1 MSFRI
6 LIADDEPQIRHL
18 IRKLVEKHE
27 GWDVCGEA
35 SDGLEAIEKAAALEP
50 DLILLDISMPKLDGL
65 SAAPRIMEASP
76 QSAILILT
84 LHQSLDMA
92 RMASSAG
99 AVAYVAKSLASRE
112 LVPAIEAY
120 EAVATASH

>member
-1 MSFRI
+1 MPFRI

-18 IRKLVEKHE
+18 IRKLLERHK

-35 SDGLEAIEKAAALEP
+35 SDGLEAIEKAGALEP
-50 DLILLDISMPKLDGL
+50 DLVLLDISMPNLDGL

-76 QSAILILT
+76 QTGVLVLT

-92 RMASSAG
+92 RMAASAG
-99 AVAYVAKSLASRE
+99 AAAYVAKSVASRE

-120 EAVATASH
+120 VAACTPPQ

>member
-6 LIADDEPQIRHL
+6 LIADDEPHIRGL
-18 IRKLVEKHE
+18 IRQLVEHHE

-35 SDGLEAIEKAAALEP
+35 SDGLEAIEKAGALAP
-50 DLILLDISMPKLDGL
+50 DLVLLDVSMPKLDGL

-76 QSAILILT
+76 QSGILVLT

-92 RMASSAG
+92 RMAATAG
-99 AVAYVAKSLASRE
+99 AAAYVAKSVASKE

-120 EAVATASH
+120 VAASASQQ